1 MNKISSKYANLKYMI
16 KKHTIAQTF
25 INFKKLLNHHT
36 YTIHYGNSIAQSTA
50 ARLNSSKK

>member
-50 ARLNSSKK
+50 ARLNSSRK